1 MTSIDVKRI
10 DHHGLVAGVIDDLQ
24 IPEIIDSC
32 LPPNGQESVTFGE
45 AVKAMIMNGLGFTNR
60 PISLTPQFFENL
72 PLSDLFGHEVTPED
86 LNRHK
91 LGRTLDALWEFGC
104 EALFT
109 QIAYNACHL
118 EDIQCNFLSEDTST
132 FSVTGEYDQA
142 TDEQEI
148 LVTHGYSKD
157 NRPDIKQ
164 VVHELMVAQDGGVPL
179 MTKSW
184 DGNTDDHQV
193 FRERARNLVENF
205 QHADDLRVLIGDSK
219 LYAEPNSKNLAS
231 IPFITR
237 VPGTLNLEKRITEQ
251 ALQHPEDWAPL
262 DGANS
267 YQRFDLC
274 HYGIEQRWLVIFSHE
289 RFKGVQKT
297 VAKERDKENEKIRSK
312 LFHLQA
318 KRFDSKEKAL
328 QALEKLRAKWKY
340 HRLRSYD
347 FTEHKR
353 YGSRGR
359 PSRNASPQKIEWQI
373 HAEYEEDQE
382 ALQHAQQKRACFVL
396 GTNVDTDKLSDAQ
409 ILAGYKGQSKVERG
423 FRFLKD
429 NAFFVSS
436 LYVEKPSRIEALIM
450 IMTLALLV
458 YAVAQRRLR
467 LELWRQD
474 ETLPN
479 QINQP
484 TQRITL
490 RWSFQMLEGIN
501 VVTLDKGDEK
511 ERHMDGLTSLR
522 IKILKFFGENVC
534 RKYGLSPATDSG

>member
-32 LPPNGQESVTFGE
+32 LPYNGQENVTFGE

-157 NRPDIKQ
+157 NRPDLKQ
-164 VVHELMVAQDGGVPL
+164 VVHELMVAQDGGIPL

-219 LYAEPNSKNLAS
+219 LYAEPNSENLAS

-237 VPGTLNLEKRITEQ
+237 VPGTLNLEKQITEQ
-251 ALQHPEDWAPL
+251 ALQHPEHWSPL

>member
-32 LPPNGQESVTFGE
+32 LYPTGQENVTSGE

-72 PLSDLFGHEVTPED
+72 PLSDLFSHEVSPED

-91 LGRTLDALWEFGC
+91 LGRTLDSLWEFGC

-132 FSVTGEYDQA
+132 FSVTGEYDLE

-148 LVTHGYSKD
+148 QVTHGYSKD
-157 NRPDIKQ
+157 NRPDLKQ

-193 FRERARNLVENF
+193 FRERAQNLVENF

-219 LYAEPNSKNLAS
+219 LYAKSNSENLVS

-237 VPGTLNLEKRITEQ
+237 IPGTLNLERQITEQ
-251 ALQHPEDWAPL
+251 VLQHPEDWAPL
-262 DGANS
+262 DGENS

-274 HYGIEQRWLVIFSHE
+274 HYGIEQRWLVVFSHK
-289 RFKGVQKT
+289 RYPGVSKT
-297 VAKERDKENEKIRSK
+297 VAKERDKESEKISK
-312 LFHLQA
+312 QLFHLQA
-318 KRFDSKEKAL
+318 ERFNSKEEAI
-328 QALEKLRAKWKY
+328 QALEELRAKWKY
-340 HRLRSYD
+340 HRLRTYD
-347 FTEHKR
+347 FTEHRR

-359 PSRNASPQKIEWQI
+359 PSRNSKPQKILWQI
-373 HAEYEEDQE
+373 NAEFEEDQE
-382 ALQHAQQKRACFVL
+382 TVQHTQQKRACFVL

-474 ETLPN
+474 KTLPN

-534 RKYGLSPATDSG
+534 RKYGLSTATEGG

>member
-24 IPEIIDSC
+24 IPEIIDRC
-32 LPPNGQESVTFGE
+32 LPPNGQENVTFGE

-72 PLSDLFGHEVTPED
+72 PLSDLFGHEVSPED

-91 LGRTLDALWEFGC
+91 LGRALDAFWEFGC
-104 EALFT
+104 EALFSK
-109 QIAYNACHL
+109 IAYNPCHL
-118 EDIQCNFLSEDTST
+118 EDVQCTFTSVDTST
-132 FSVTGEYDQA
+132 LSVTGEYEQA

-148 LVTHGYSKD
+148 HVTHGYSKD
-157 NRPDIKQ
+157 NRPDLKQ

-179 MTKSW
+179 LTKSW
-184 DGNTDDHQV
+184 DGNTDDHKV
-193 FRERARNLVENF
+193 FRERARNLVDNF
-205 QHADDLRVLIGDSK
+205 QDADDLRVLIGDSK
-219 LYAEPNSKNLAS
+219 LYAESNSNNLCS

-237 VPGTLNLEKRITEQ
+237 IPGTLNLERQITEQ
-251 ALQHPEDWAPL
+251 ALKHPEDWAQL
-262 DGANS
+262 DGENS

-274 HYGIEQRWLVIFSHE
+274 HYGIEQRWLVIFSHK
-289 RFKGVQKT
+289 RFPGVLKT
-297 VAKERDKENEKIRSK
+297 VAKERDKESEKIQRQ

-328 QALEKLRAKWKY
+328 EALEKLRAKWRY
-340 HRLRSYD
+340 HKLRTYD

-353 YGSRGR
+353 YGTRCR
-359 PSRNASPQKIEWQI
+359 PSRNASPQNIKWQI

-382 ALQHAQQKRACFVL
+382 VVQHIQQKRACFVL
-396 GTNVDTDKLSDAQ
+396 GSNVGTDKLSDAQ
-409 ILAGYKGQSKVERG
+409 ILTGYKGQSKVERG
-423 FRFLKD
+423 YRFLKD

-458 YAVAQRRLR
+458 YSVAQRRLR
-467 LELWRQD
+467 LELWRQNK
-474 ETLPN
+474 TLPN

-490 RWSFQMLEGIN
+490 RWTFQMLEGIH
-501 VVTLDKGDEK
+501 VVTVDKDTEK
-511 ERHMDGLTSLR
+511 ERHIDGLTWLR
-522 IKILKFFGENVC
+522 LKILKLFGENVC
-534 RKYGLSPATDSG
+534 RKYGISSATEGG

>member
-1 MTSIDVKRI
+1 M
-10 DHHGLVAGVIDDLQ
+10 
-24 IPEIIDSC
+24 
-32 LPPNGQESVTFGE
+32 F
-45 AVKAMIMNGLGFTNR
+45 
-60 PISLTPQFFENL
+60 SL
-72 PLSDLFGHEVTPED
+72 
-86 LNRHK
+86 
-91 LGRTLDALWEFGC
+91 ALY
-104 EALFT
+104 T
-109 QIAYNACHL
+109 
-118 EDIQCNFLSEDTST
+118 
-132 FSVTGEYDQA
+132 
-142 TDEQEI
+142 
-148 LVTHGYSKD
+148 
-157 NRPDIKQ
+157 
-164 VVHELMVAQDGGVPL
+164 
-179 MTKSW
+179 
-184 DGNTDDHQV
+184 
-193 FRERARNLVENF
+193 
-205 QHADDLRVLIGDSK
+205 
-219 LYAEPNSKNLAS
+219 
-231 IPFITR
+231 
-237 VPGTLNLEKRITEQ
+237 
-251 ALQHPEDWAPL
+251 
-262 DGANS
+262 
-267 YQRFDLC
+267 
-274 HYGIEQRWLVIFSHE
+274 
-289 RFKGVQKT
+289 
-297 VAKERDKENEKIRSK
+297 

-359 PSRNASPQKIEWQI
+359 PSRNASPQKIQWQI

-501 VVTLDKGDEK
+501 VVTLDKGEEK

-522 IKILKFFGENVC
+522 IKILRFFGENVC
-534 RKYGLSPATDSG
+534 RKYGLSTATEGG